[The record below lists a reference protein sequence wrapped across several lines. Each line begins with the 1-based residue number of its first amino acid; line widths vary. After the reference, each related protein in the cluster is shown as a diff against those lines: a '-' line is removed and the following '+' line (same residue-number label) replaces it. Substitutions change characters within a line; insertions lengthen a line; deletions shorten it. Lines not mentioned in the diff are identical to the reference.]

1 MPESSVNPQCIRI
14 GRISRTHGLTGA
26 VRVALDHPASRTLQL
41 GSRVYLD
48 AHNFPPREYQVEVV
62 RQLRAGVISVKFI
75 GIDSCEAAE
84 HLRGCIVSVAEAQLP
99 PLAANEFY
107 DYRALGC
114 VVVGSAGENFGM
126 VEEIFSNGAND
137 VLVVRS
143 DRRETLIPVIADVIK
158 QLDFDNRRI
167 TIEAVPGLLD

>member
-1 MPESSVNPQCIRI
+1 MPESSVNPSRVRI
-14 GRISRTHGLTGA
+14 GRVSRTHGLTGA
-26 VRVALDHPASRTLQL
+26 VRVTLDHPGSRALQVA
-41 GSRVYLD
+41 SRVYLD
-48 AHNFPPREYQVEVV
+48 AQDPPCREYQVEVV
-62 RQLRAGVISVKFI
+62 RQLRPAVISVKFA
-75 GIDSCEAAE
+75 GVNSCAAAE
-84 HLRGCIVSVAEAQLP
+84 PLRGCVVSVAEAELP

-114 VVVGSAGENFGM
+114 AVIGGAGENFGT
-126 VEEIFSNGAND
+126 VQEIFSNGAND

-143 DRRETLIPVIADVIK
+143 DQRETLIPVIADVIK